1 VEICGSVT
9 STQCKEIAEAKMQ
22 DLNAFDLDAA
32 VEIVKGSARSI
43 GLEVKE

>member
-1 VEICGSVT
+1 M
-9 STQCKEIAEAKMQ
+9 IAETKMQ